1 MFKLQSV
8 HPTQNQKQMMHENN
22 KLCMFQKREEKADKN
37 VKKNKSNFID
47 VIGDEFDRSIT

>member
-1 MFKLQSV
+1 
-8 HPTQNQKQMMHENN
+8 MMHENN
-22 KLCMFQKREEKADKN
+22 KLCMFQKWEEKADKN